1 MTKHQLKVE
10 EILRKLISF
19 NTVSSESN
27 LELIS
32 FIEAHFSKL
41 GIQSTRVVSDDGSKS
56 NIFASV
62 GPADTAGVILSG
74 HTDVVPVKNQKWD
87 TNPFELTKK
96 VLDNQSRLYGRGSAD
111 MKGFIAAVMAM
122 IPEFVNS
129 DLKVPVHFS
138 FSYDEEVG
146 CRGVGRMIDKMC
158 SELVLPKLVFI
169 GEPTNMKIVTAHK
182 GIQGFHTEVSGIAAH
197 SSAPQLGVSAISYA
211 AEIIQFL
218 NKLSMEKQLDY
229 DEETGFLPPWTTF
242 NIGQITG
249 GEALNIIPE
258 FCSFNWEFR
267 PLPNENTEL
276 IKERFDKFI
285 EQEIQPRLKKEN
297 HLARVTTRPL
307 ASVPPLQAESS
318 SAAEKLARRLTGAN
332 KTHTVS
338 YVSEASLFQRSG
350 IPAVLC
356 GPGSIDQAHQANEWI
371 AEEQLVECTKFLRR
385 LLSWAKSG
393 SPELG

>member
-32 FIEAHFSKL
+32 FIETSFSQL
-41 GIQSTRVVSDDGSKS
+41 GIQSTRVVSDDGKKS
-56 NIFASV
+56 NIFASI
-62 GPADTAGVILSG
+62 GTTDTAGVILSG

-96 VLDNQSRLYGRGSAD
+96 NIDNQSRIYGRGSAD

-122 IPEFVNS
+122 LPKFLNS

-146 CRGVGRMIDKMC
+146 CKGVGRMIEKMC
-158 SELVLPKLVFI
+158 SDLVQPKLVLV

-197 SSAPQLGVSAISYA
+197 SSAPQLGVNAISYA

-218 NKLSMEKQLDY
+218 NDLSVEKQLDH
-229 DEETGFLPPWTTF
+229 DKENGFFPPWTTF
-242 NIGQITG
+242 NVGQIAG

-258 FCSFNWEFR
+258 SCSFNWEFR

-276 IKERFDKFI
+276 IKERYDRFI
-285 EQEIQPRLKKEN
+285 EQKIKPRLKKEN
-297 HLARVTTRPL
+297 PLARITTRPL
-307 ASVPPLQAESS
+307 ASVPPLRPEKNSPAEI
-318 SAAEKLARRLTGAN
+318 LARKLTGAN

-338 YVSEASLFQRSG
+338 YVSEASLFQSSG

-371 AEEQLVECTKFLRR
+371 TVEQLDECTNFLSR
-385 LLSWAKSG
+385 LISWAKSG